1 MKTSEII
8 PVVISIVV
16 IVLVAVLQK
25 YSKLF
30 AAVTAT
36 MPLTIPLSLWV
47 VYASVK
53 GERTQIE
60 DYARSLVMGVIP
72 TLAFTLALWLGARQG
87 LKIAPLLAMS
97 YIVWGVV
104 LLALIGIR
112 RLLGF

>member
-1 MKTSEII
+1 MKSSEIL
-8 PVVISIVV
+8 PVIISIAV

-47 VYASVK
+47 VYASVQ
-53 GERTQIE
+53 GDRAQMEEFAQ
-60 DYARSLVMGVIP
+60 SLVMGVIP
-72 TLAFTLALWLGARQG
+72 TLAFTLALWMGARQD
-87 LKIAPLLAMS
+87 LKIAPLLAIS
-97 YIVWGVV
+97 YGVWGVV
-104 LLALIGIR
+104 LLVLIGIR